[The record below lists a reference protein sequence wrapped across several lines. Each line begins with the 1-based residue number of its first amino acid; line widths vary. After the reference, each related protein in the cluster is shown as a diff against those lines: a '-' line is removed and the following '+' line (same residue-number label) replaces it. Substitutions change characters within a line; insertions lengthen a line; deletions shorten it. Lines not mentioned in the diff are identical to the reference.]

1 MPSVVK
7 ELVYISI
14 MLWNKNFTLLAAANV
29 FFHAAVY
36 MQFPVLHRW
45 MTDVWGYTGVE
56 AACMTVVFALSLF
69 IPGAFNSYLVDTFSR
84 KKVCIRS
91 MIVLGLATVAY
102 SWVSAAWQIAA
113 LRVLQGGAFGIAL
126 MSTGSTLA
134 IDVAPSHQR
143 DRANRAFTW
152 SGIVGMLAG
161 ILVGLT
167 SVPHYGFKSLFCYSA
182 MLLIPAIT
190 LIGYVK
196 VSFRAP
202 LNLPLCSFDRFLLFR
217 AIPPGINLMAV
228 PLVIGMLFV
237 SVSDFSFYLCM
248 GLGFLLYL
256 LVRESVRRPV
266 DGRIQVGIGQLLMIA
281 GLMVLH
287 HRAGIYPFYV
297 SGGLI
302 GLGAGFSIGQ
312 FLQLMILLP
321 LHCERGTGYH
331 TYRLSWELA
340 LAFGILLGVYLQVQ
354 GKDLCFAGLLIA
366 IAGLLLYLAF
376 TYRYFKKHYQKH

>member
-1 MPSVVK
+1 
-7 ELVYISI
+7 

-56 AACMTVVFALSLF
+56 AACMAVVFGLSLF
-69 IPGAFNSYLVDTFSR
+69 IPGVFNSYLVDTFSR
-84 KKVCIRS
+84 KQVCVWS

-102 SWVSAAWQIAA
+102 TGVSSSWQIFV
-113 LRVLQGGAFGIAL
+113 LRILQGGAFGIAL

-134 IDVAPSHQR
+134 IDVASSYQR

-161 ILVGLT
+161 ILIGLT
-167 SVPHYGFKSLFCYSA
+167 GVAHRGFEFLFSYSA
-182 MLLIPAIT
+182 ALLIPAIA
-190 LIGYVK
+190 LIGSVK
-196 VSFRAP
+196 VCFRAP
-202 LNLPLCSFDRFLLFR
+202 LDLPLCSFDRFLLFR
-217 AIPPGINLMAV
+217 AVPPGINMMAV

-237 SVSDFSFYLCM
+237 SVSDFSFYLCT

-256 LVRESVRRPV
+256 LVRESVRRQV
-266 DGRIQVGIGQLLMIA
+266 DGRIQVGAGQLLMIA
-281 GLMVLH
+281 GLMALH
-287 HRAGIYPFYV
+287 HPEGVYPLYI
-297 SGGLI
+297 GGCLI
-302 GLGAGFSIGQ
+302 GLGTGFSIGQ
-312 FLQLMILLP
+312 FLQMMILLP

-340 LAFGILLGVYLQVQ
+340 WACGIFLGVYLQSQ
-354 GKDLCFAGLLIA
+354 GKGLFGAEILIA
-366 IAGLLLYLAF
+366 VAGLLLYQAF
-376 TYRYFKKHYQKH
+376 TYRYFKRHYQKH

>member
-1 MPSVVK
+1 
-7 ELVYISI
+7 

-45 MTDVWGYTGVE
+45 MMDVWGYTGVE

-69 IPGAFNSYLVDTFSR
+69 IPGVFNSYLVDTFSR

-102 SWVSAAWQIAA
+102 SWVSEVWQIVV
-113 LRVLQGGAFGIAL
+113 LRILQGGAFGIAL
-126 MSTGSTLA
+126 MATGSTLA

-143 DRANRAFTW
+143 DKANRAFTW

-161 ILVGLT
+161 IVIGLT
-167 SVPHYGFKSLFCYSA
+167 GMLHLTFTQLLSVSA
-182 MLLIPAIT
+182 WLLVAAMT

-196 VSFRAP
+196 ISFRAP
-202 LNLPLCSFDRFLLFR
+202 LDLPLCSFDRFLLFR

-237 SVSDFSFYLCM
+237 SVSDIYFYLCM

-256 LVRESVRRPV
+256 LVREIVKRSV
-266 DGRIQVGIGQLLMIA
+266 DGRIQVSIGQVLLIA
-281 GLMVLH
+281 GLAVLH
-287 HRAGIYPFYV
+287 CRVGVYPFGV
-297 SGGLI
+297 SGALI
-302 GLGAGFSIGQ
+302 GLGTGFSIGQ
-312 FLQLMILLP
+312 FLQLMISLP

-340 LAFGILLGVYLQVQ
+340 LACGILSGVYLRSQ
-354 GKDLCFAGLLIA
+354 GGDLFLTESLIA
-366 IAGLLLYLAF
+366 VAGLLLYLAF
-376 TYRYFKKHYQKH
+376 TNRYFKRHYQKH